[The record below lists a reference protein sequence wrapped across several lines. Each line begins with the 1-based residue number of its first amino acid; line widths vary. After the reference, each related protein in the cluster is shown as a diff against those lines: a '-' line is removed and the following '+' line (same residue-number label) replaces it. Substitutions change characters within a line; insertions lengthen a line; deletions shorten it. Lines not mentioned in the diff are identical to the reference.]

1 MKITQQDLKKYVD
14 EIFAEMSKI
23 FSAEKIDA
31 FGENFNKNYAS
42 ISVETINYC
51 IEKFVQAEL
60 DFITPGNRGIGRLTE
75 TLPRLGAYFRNSLS
89 NLEKTKLDKL
99 DILITRLITK
109 GYLFSAVING
119 QLKEKTLSFTNKN
132 LYQEWISK
140 IFTFNLNVI
149 SDNAGNLLLAI
160 TEKDL
165 QQIRASFRSHNMHG
179 GGLFSKNKS
188 EDILMHYIIAGVSL
202 YYIEKLKTS

>member
-1 MKITQQDLKKYVD
+1 MKITQQDLANYSD

-23 FSAEKIDA
+23 FSTDKIDI
-31 FGENFNKNYAS
+31 FRKNFNKNYEG
-42 ISVETINYC
+42 ISPDTINYC

-60 DFITPGNRGIGRLTE
+60 DFTTSGNRGIGRLTE

-89 NLEKTKLDKL
+89 NLEKIKLGEL
-99 DILITRLITK
+99 DTLITKLITK

-119 QLKEKTLSFTNKN
+119 QPKEKTLSFTKEQ
-132 LYQEWISK
+132 LYQGWIPK

-149 SDNAGNLLLAI
+149 SDNAGNLLFAI
-160 TEKDL
+160 AEKDL
-165 QQIRASFRSHNMHG
+165 QQIQAFFHSHNMKG
-179 GGLFSKNKS
+179 GSLFSKDKT
-188 EDILMHYIIAGVSL
+188 EDILMHHVIAGVSL